1 MCPPLSSFFSIE
13 RALITQLERA
23 HSFSAREQ
31 LDKRSTFV
39 LFLLIL
45 IITNYKF
52 SLLRF
57 RRDRI
62 YFDLDREYSYS
73 KRLSIDARVTPKV
86 KRRIVRNR
94 KESNR
99 RRSNLFNAED
109 RKRDEIFSG
118 RRDRRHCGFPFIA
131 VPPS

>member
-13 RALITQLERA
+13 RVLITQLERA